1 MIKKSTTP
9 LVMVAMLLSVLLSA
23 CAPAMFGGV
32 IGTAMVASD
41 RRTSGAQVDDEAIEI
56 RGASAMRE
64 NFGSITHIN
73 ITGYNRQVLLTG
85 EVANDQ
91 QRLQAEQL
99 VSKLPNVRSI
109 VNELAVGPASTLGER
124 SNDAIITARGKAAM
138 VDSEDVFANVYKVV
152 TERGTV
158 YLMGRVTQREAQ
170 RATEVARSVGG
181 VKRVVR
187 VFEYLT
193 EDELRALQPKK
204 SGVDLNASS
213 TPAPA
218 PVTSGAPASGA
229 APAANSGVV
238 VGKPIK

>member
-9 LVMVAMLLSVLLSA
+9 MVMGALLLSVLLSA

-41 RRTSGAQVDDEAIEI
+41 RRSSGAQVDDESIEV

-64 NFGSITHIN
+64 NFGTKTHIN
-73 ITGYNRQVLLTG
+73 ITSYNRQVLLTG

-91 QRLQAEQL
+91 QRTQAEQL
-99 VSKLPNVRSI
+99 VTKLPNVRSI
-109 VNELAVGPASTLGER
+109 VNELAVGPASTMGER
-124 SNDAIITARGKAAM
+124 SSDAVITARVKAAM

-187 VFEYLT
+187 VFEFLT
-193 EDELRALQPKK
+193 EDELRAIQPKK
-204 SGVDLNASS
+204 GVDLNQPS

-218 PVTSGAPASGA
+218 PAPAPAPVSGGAPAA
-229 APAANSGVV
+229 SGVV

>member
-1 MIKKSTTP
+1 MIKKSTTHM
-9 LVMVAMLLSVLLSA
+9 VMGAMLLSMLLSA

-64 NFGSITHIN
+64 NFGTNSRIN

-99 VSKLPNVRSI
+99 VGKLPNVRSI
-109 VNELAVGPASTLGER
+109 VNELAVGPASSLSER
-124 SNDAIITARGKAAM
+124 SSDALITARVKAAM

-170 RATEVARSVGG
+170 RATEVARGVSG

-187 VFEYLT
+187 VFEFLT
-193 EDELRALQPKK
+193 EEELRAMQPKK
-204 SGVDLNASS
+204 SGVDLNQPS
-213 TPAPA
+213 TPVPA
-218 PVTSGAPASGA
+218 PVSAGAPASGN
-229 APAANSGVV
+229 APASGGVV

>member
-9 LVMVAMLLSVLLSA
+9 MVMGALLLSVLLSA

-41 RRTSGAQVDDEAIEI
+41 RRSSGAQVDDEAIEV

-64 NFGSITHIN
+64 NFGTKTHIN
-73 ITGYNRQVLLTG
+73 ITSYNRQVLLTG

-91 QRLQAEQL
+91 QRTQAEQL
-99 VSKLPNVRSI
+99 VTKLPNVRSI
-109 VNELAVGPASTLGER
+109 VNELAVGPASTMGER
-124 SNDAIITARGKAAM
+124 SSDAVITARVKAAM

-187 VFEYLT
+187 VFEFLT
-193 EDELRALQPKK
+193 EDELRAIQPKK
-204 SGVDLNASS
+204 GVDLNQPS

-218 PVTSGAPASGA
+218 PAPAPAPVSGGAPAA
-229 APAANSGVV
+229 SGVV

>member
-1 MIKKSTTP
+1 MIKKSTAHR
-9 LVMVAMLLSVLLSA
+9 VMGAMLLCMLLSA

-64 NFGSITHIN
+64 NFGSNSRIN

-99 VSKLPNVRSI
+99 VGKLPNVRSI
-109 VNELAVGPASTLGER
+109 VNELAVGPASSLSER
-124 SNDAIITARGKAAM
+124 SSDALITARVKAAM

-170 RATEVARSVGG
+170 RATEVARGVSG

-187 VFEYLT
+187 VFEFLT
-193 EDELRALQPKK
+193 EEELRAMQPKK
-204 SGVDLNASS
+204 SGVDLNQPS

-218 PVTSGAPASGA
+218 PVSAGAPASGN
-229 APAANSGVV
+229 APASGGVV

>member
-1 MIKKSTTP
+1 MIKKSTTHM
-9 LVMVAMLLSVLLSA
+9 VMGAMLLSMLLSA

-41 RRTSGAQVDDEAIEI
+41 RRTSGAQIDDEAIEI

-64 NFGSITHIN
+64 NFGSNSRIN

-99 VSKLPNVRSI
+99 VGKLPNVRSI
-109 VNELAVGPASTLGER
+109 VNELAVGPASTLSER
-124 SNDAIITARGKAAM
+124 SNDVLITARVKAAM

-170 RATEVARSVGG
+170 RATEVARGVSG

-187 VFEYLT
+187 VFEFLT

-204 SGVDLNASS
+204 SGVDLNQPS
-213 TPAPA
+213 TPVPA
-218 PVTSGAPASGA
+218 PVSAGAPASGN
-229 APAANSGVV
+229 APASGGVV

>member
-9 LVMVAMLLSVLLSA
+9 MVIGAMLLSVLLSA
-23 CAPAMFGGV
+23 CAPVMFGGV
-32 IGTAMVASD
+32 IGTALVATD

-64 NFGSITHIN
+64 NFGTNAHIN

-85 EVANDQ
+85 EVPNDQ

-109 VNELAVGPASTLGER
+109 VNELAVGPASSLADR
-124 SNDAIITARGKAAM
+124 SSDALITARVKAAM

-187 VFEYLT
+187 VFEFLT

-204 SGVDLNASS
+204 SGVDLNQPS
-213 TPAPA
+213 TPVAA
-218 PVTSGAPASGA
+218 PVSSGTPLNTG

-238 VGKPIK
+238 VGQPIK

>member
-1 MIKKSTTP
+1 MIKKSTP
-9 LVMVAMLLSVLLSA
+9 PWVMGALLLSVLLSA

-32 IGTAMVASD
+32 LGTAMVASD
-41 RRTSGAQVDDEAIEI
+41 RRTSGAQVDDETIEI
-56 RGASAMRE
+56 RGSAAMRE
-64 NFGSITHIN
+64 NFGTKTHIN
-73 ITGYNRQVLLTG
+73 ITAYNRQVLLTG

-91 QRLQAEQL
+91 QRVQAEQL

-109 VNELAVGPASTLGER
+109 VNELAVGPASTMGER
-124 SNDAIITARGKAAM
+124 SSDAVITARVKAAM

-152 TERGTV
+152 TERSTV

-193 EDELRALQPKK
+193 EDELRAMQPKK
-204 SGVDLNASS
+204 SGVDLNQPS
-213 TPAPA
+213 TSAPA
-218 PVTSGAPASGA
+218 AASVNSGAPAGT
-229 APAANSGVV
+229 GVV
-238 VGKPIK
+238 VGNPIK

>member
-9 LVMVAMLLSVLLSA
+9 MVMGAMLLSVLLSA
-23 CAPAMFGGV
+23 CAPVMFGGV

-41 RRTSGAQVDDEAIEI
+41 RRTSGAQVDDEAIEV
-56 RGASAMRE
+56 RGAAAMRE
-64 NFGSITHIN
+64 NFGTNTHIN

-85 EVANDQ
+85 EVVNDQ

-109 VNELAVGPASTLGER
+109 VNELSVGPASSLTDR
-124 SNDAIITARGKAAM
+124 SADALITARVKAAM

-204 SGVDLNASS
+204 SGVDLNQPS
-213 TPAPA
+213 TPVAA
-218 PVTSGAPASGA
+218 PVSAGAPAGGS
-229 APAANSGVV
+229 APAGSGVV
-238 VGKPIK
+238 VGQPIK

>member
-9 LVMVAMLLSVLLSA
+9 LAMGAMLLSVLLSA

-32 IGTAMVASD
+32 LGTALVASD

-56 RGASAMRE
+56 RGSSAMRE
-64 NFGSITHIN
+64 NFGTNAHIN

-85 EVANDQ
+85 EVPNDQ

-109 VNELAVGPASTLGER
+109 VNELAVGPASTMGER
-124 SNDAIITARGKAAM
+124 SSDAVITARVKAAM

-170 RATEVARSVGG
+170 RATEIARSVGG

-187 VFEYLT
+187 VFEFLT
-193 EDELRALQPKK
+193 DDELRAMQPKK
-204 SGVDLNASS
+204 SGVDLNQPS
-213 TPAPA
+213 TPATA
-218 PVTSGAPASGA
+218 PVSAGANAGGGAPTS
-229 APAANSGVV
+229 NGVV
-238 VGKPIK
+238 VGQPIK

>member
-1 MIKKSTTP
+1 MRVKSTP
-9 LVMVAMLLSVLLSA
+9 VMLLGTALLSALLSA

-32 IGTAMVASD
+32 IGTTLVATD

-56 RGASAMRE
+56 RGHAAMRE
-64 NFGSITHIN
+64 NFGTNTHVN

-109 VNELAVGPASTLGER
+109 VNELAVGPASSLADR
-124 SNDAIITARGKAAM
+124 SADALITARVKAAM
-138 VDSEDVFANVYKVV
+138 VDTEDVFANVYKVV

-170 RATEVARSVGG
+170 RATEVARGVGG

-187 VFEYLT
+187 VFEYLS
-193 EDELRALQPKK
+193 EEELRAMQPKK
-204 SGVDLNASS
+204 SGVDLNPPSP
-213 TPAPA
+213 PAAA
-218 PVTSGAPASGA
+218 PVSSGAPASGA
-229 APAANSGVV
+229 GVV

>member
-1 MIKKSTTP
+1 MIKKSTTYM
-9 LVMVAMLLSVLLSA
+9 VMGTMLLSMLLSA

-64 NFGSITHIN
+64 NFGSNSRIN

-109 VNELAVGPASTLGER
+109 INELAVGPASSLSER
-124 SNDAIITARGKAAM
+124 SSDALITARVKAAM

-193 EDELRALQPKK
+193 EEDLRAMQPKK
-204 SGVDLNASS
+204 SGVDLNQPSK
-213 TPAPA
+213 PAPA
-218 PVTSGAPASGA
+218 AATVSGNAPAG
-229 APAANSGVV
+229 SGVV
-238 VGKPIK
+238 VGQPIK

>member
-9 LVMVAMLLSVLLSA
+9 WVMGAVLLSVLLSA

-41 RRTSGAQVDDEAIEI
+41 RRSSGAQVDDEALEI
-56 RGASAMRE
+56 RGAAAMRE
-64 NFGSITHIN
+64 NFGTNTHIN

-91 QRLQAEQL
+91 QRMQAEQL

-124 SNDAIITARGKAAM
+124 SNDAIITARVKAAM

-193 EDELRALQPKK
+193 EEDLRAMQPKK
-204 SGVDLNASS
+204 SGVDLNQPS
-213 TPAPA
+213 TPAAA
-218 PVTSGAPASGA
+218 PSSAGAPAGGS
-229 APAANSGVV
+229 APAGSGVV